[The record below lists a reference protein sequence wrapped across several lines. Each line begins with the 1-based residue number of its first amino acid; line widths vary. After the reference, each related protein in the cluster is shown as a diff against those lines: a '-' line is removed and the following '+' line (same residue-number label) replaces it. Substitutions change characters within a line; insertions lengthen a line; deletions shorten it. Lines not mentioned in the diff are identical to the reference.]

1 MIMEQ
6 VLLAMDFLTI
16 KKIIH
21 RDIKLDNILIQS
33 INDNSEYEIRIADF
47 GLAIFTENNEKQM
60 QKCGTPG
67 YVAPEVFHGRG
78 YSYKVDMFSLGSVFF
93 SLLTGLLLF
102 SGEK

>member
-1 MIMEQ
+1 MSEQEVRMIMEQ

-60 QKCGTPG
+60 
-67 YVAPEVFHGRG
+67 
-78 YSYKVDMFSLGSVFF
+78 
-93 SLLTGLLLF
+93 
-102 SGEK
+102 